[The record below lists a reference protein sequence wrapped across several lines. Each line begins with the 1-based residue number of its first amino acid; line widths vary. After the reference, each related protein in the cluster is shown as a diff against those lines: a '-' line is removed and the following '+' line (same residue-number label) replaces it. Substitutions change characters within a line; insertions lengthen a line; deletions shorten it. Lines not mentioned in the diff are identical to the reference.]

1 MDENFSFRIFYGRE
15 GSFQSNNLTKDTL
28 CDRIDL
34 PLCAPDCALQHATYS
49 KRRSTVRCLIDRNH
63 GLRKDWFAFSGVGGP
78 APEAQ
83 VSKFNDTP
91 MCLSA
96 AMKGVGYDDR

>member
-1 MDENFSFRIFYGRE
+1 MDENFSFRILYCRE
-15 GSFQSNNLTKDTL
+15 GSFRSNNLTDDTL

-34 PLCAPDCALQHATYS
+34 PLCAPDCVLQHATYS
-49 KRRSTVRCLIDRNH
+49 KRRSTV
-63 GLRKDWFAFSGVGGP
+63 
-78 APEAQ
+78 Q